1 MILDTNI
8 LSEMMR
14 GDPTGTVSAW
24 LSTCAETTVGIAAVT
39 VQEITFGL
47 RRMAP
52 GVRQQRLA
60 SAWDRILTEL
70 SLYVHPLD
78 SHKAEAAALLQV
90 RREESGRHLGAADA
104 QIAATALVL
113 GRPLVTRNV
122 RDFDGL
128 GLDLV
133 NPWRDD
139 SP

>member
-1 MILDTNI
+1 MILDTNV

-24 LSTCAETTVGIAAVT
+24 LSTCEDTTVGIAAIT

-47 RRMAP
+47 RCMAP

-60 SAWDRILTEL
+60 SAWSRMLAEL
-70 SLYVHPLD
+70 SLYVHTLD
-78 SHKAEAAALLQV
+78 ALKAEAAALLQV
-90 RREESGRHLGAADA
+90 RREELGRHLGVADA
-104 QIAATALVL
+104 QIAATSLVL

-128 GLDLV
+128 GINLV
-133 NPWRDD
+133 NPWGDD
-139 SP
+139 RP